1 MFQLRYSETEVMGAL
16 PEITKFSGTLKACEK
31 PETENNMRS
40 IVYGIAVVIKLSS
53 GSLTY
58 RSVNFGKVLQK
69 EGLSG
74 LSGSPTRDLSHPKDQ
89 QAGDVKYCLRRV
101 FCSSKLVRAS
111 SYRGVRDRRE
121 TRTEGSKERTR
132 TLKT

>member
-1 MFQLRYSETEVMGAL
+1 MESL
-16 PEITKFSGTLKACEK
+16 PEITKLSDTLKTCEE
-31 PETENNMRS
+31 PETENKMRS

-74 LSGSPTRDLSHPKDQ
+74 LSGSRTRDLSHPK
-89 QAGDVKYCLRRV
+89 
-101 FCSSKLVRAS
+101 
-111 SYRGVRDRRE
+111 RE
-121 TRTEGSKERTR
+121 SCH
-132 TLKT
+132 